1 MRPTAIAMKDM
12 STMGIMKVT
21 SITTTRATSIT
32 TTTKKVA

>member
-21 SITTTRATSIT
+21 SITTTM
-32 TTTKKVA
+32 KKVA